1 MRHLTD
7 EDALWRPICGCGR
20 APSLGVGLACK
31 EHVRDK
37 HLHVL
42 QCEALLWLI
51 RDEEHRRRQRA
62 RLRKLKQVFLPLL
75 QSVFVLCLL
84 FWPWEEERP
93 HVGAAGGGKAA
104 RGDVCYQYAVW
115 DSQHAL
121 SPTVRAAAS

>member
-1 MRHLTD
+1 MQHLTD
-7 EDALWRPICGCGR
+7 EDVLWRPICGCGR
-20 APSLGVGLACK
+20 APSLGLELTCK

-37 HLHVL
+37 HLHRL

-51 RDEEHRRRQRA
+51 RDEENRRRQRA
-62 RLRKLKQVFLPLL
+62 RLRKLKQIFLPLL

-93 HVGAAGGGKAA
+93 HVGASGGNK
-104 RGDVCYQYAVW
+104 DVCYQYAVW
-115 DSQHAL
+115 DAQHAL